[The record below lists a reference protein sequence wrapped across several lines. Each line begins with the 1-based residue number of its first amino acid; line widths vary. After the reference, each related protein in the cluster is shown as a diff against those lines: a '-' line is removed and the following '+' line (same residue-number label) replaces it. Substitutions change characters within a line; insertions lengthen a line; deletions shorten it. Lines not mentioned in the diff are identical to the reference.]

1 MLFVF
6 LALLQMKAIDYGE
19 YKEVLDV
26 VQRENVEDAYQ
37 DLMEKEHDVLTTVN
51 NVVKYYRDKDISD
64 GEFVNQSISSISERL
79 VGVWFEIITD
89 IASAT
94 SLYDVITT
102 LTKNDHP
109 IYLGITLVVIAL
121 FLFLIE
127 SSSTWTS

>member
-1 MLFVF
+1 MFFVF
-6 LALLQMKAIDYGE
+6 LALLQMKAIEYGE

-37 DLMEKEHDVLTTVN
+37 DLMKKENDVLTTVN

-79 VGVWFEIITD
+79 VGVWFEVITD

-94 SLYDVITT
+94 SLHDVITT

>member
-1 MLFVF
+1 MFFVF
-6 LALLQMKAIDYGE
+6 LALLQMKAIEYGE

-37 DLMEKEHDVLTTVN
+37 DLMKKENDVLTTVN
-51 NVVKYYRDKDISD
+51 NVVKYYHDKDISD

-89 IASAT
+89 IARAT

-102 LTKNDHP
+102 ITKNDHP

>member
-1 MLFVF
+1 MFFVF
-6 LALLQMKAIDYGE
+6 LALLQMKAIEYGE

-37 DLMEKEHDVLTTVN
+37 DLMEKEKDVLTTVN